1 MGFLFPLLDDDNRP
15 ANSAENIEGDIF
27 IHAVERVL
35 PNLPKRL
42 AFLFPLSLFCAIILY
57 DFIIPCVCCSCIDK
71 VKRLMS

>member
-42 AFLFPLSLFCAIILY
+42 AFLFSFIPLLRNHSL
-57 DFIIPCVCCSCIDK
+57 
-71 VKRLMS
+71 

>member
-42 AFLFPLSLFCAIILY
+42 AFLFLYPSFAQSFSMIL
-57 DFIIPCVCCSCIDK
+57 
-71 VKRLMS
+71 